1 MATATLVDPLTLP
14 IASTRKRRR
23 FGPDLL
29 VLAGALLWLA
39 VVLVAAIVPAV
50 FSSGDPT
57 ALNPA
62 MALRA
67 PGAEGFLLGSDHY
80 GRDIVTLLA
89 YGARMAVV
97 IGLTATALGFAIGT
111 LLGLIAGYAGGWL
124 DMVIGRFIDM
134 LMCFPGVLLAMIIAA
149 GLGASTTNLIIA
161 VGISAVPGFARVM
174 RGQAMT
180 VRSRLFI
187 EAADSVGFSP
197 WRILWRHMLP
207 NALAP
212 SVVMATVTVGTSIVA
227 AASLSFLG
235 LGVRSEIPDW
245 GQLLALGQPY
255 LSSAWWITTFPGIV
269 LTLTVIAVSLAG
281 DWLRDRFDVE

>member
-1 MATATLVDPLTLP
+1 MATAVIGDPLTVPLTT
-14 IASTRKRRR
+14 TRRRPR
-23 FGPDLL
+23 FGPDVIVLGAAL
-29 VLAGALLWLA
+29 VWLA
-39 VVLVAAIVPAV
+39 VVLLAAIAPGV

-57 ALNPA
+57 ALDPA
-62 MALRA
+62 QALRA
-67 PGAEGFLLGSDHY
+67 PGVDGFLLGSDHY

-89 YGARMAVV
+89 YGARMAVI
-97 IGLTATALGFAIGT
+97 IGLTATALGFAVGT
-111 LLGLIAGYAGGWL
+111 LLGLVAGYAGGAV

-149 GLGASTTNLIIA
+149 GLGASTNNLIIA
-161 VGISAVPGFARVM
+161 VGIAAVPGFARVM

-197 WRILWRHMLP
+197 WRILWRHLLP
-207 NALAP
+207 NSLAP

-235 LGVRSEIPDW
+235 LGVRSDIPDW

>member
-14 IASTRKRRR
+14 IASTRRRR
-23 FGPDLL
+23 KVGPDLI
-29 VLAGALLWLA
+29 VLSAALLWLA

-57 ALNPA
+57 ALDPA

-67 PGAEGFLLGSDHY
+67 PGVDGFLLGSDHY

-111 LLGLIAGYAGGWL
+111 LLGLVAGYAGGWL

-149 GLGASTTNLIIA
+149 GLGASTNNLIIA